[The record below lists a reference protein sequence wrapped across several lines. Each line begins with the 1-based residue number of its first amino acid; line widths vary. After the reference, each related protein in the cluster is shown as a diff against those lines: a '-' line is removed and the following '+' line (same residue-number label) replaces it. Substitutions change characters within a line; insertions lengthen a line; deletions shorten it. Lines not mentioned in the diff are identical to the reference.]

1 MISYVKLLLS
11 MYVTYVQDFLVVL
24 TYKLQQQNMV
34 VGNVNIYIVP
44 PFPIGRSDMGGK
56 IKKVWFT
63 YSDTLF
69 SSVFFNSKTALFSC
83 IFWFQDS
90 FLCKFTYLH
99 LLSGLQGRICQN
111 NITAD
116 KKYFG
121 LTNVSFQCHTSL
133 WNTPITMRK
142 WFQNRK
148 FLEVLFFAIWKLQF
162 SAVIYFLTNPTLQ
175 SALYM

>member
-11 MYVTYVQDFLVVL
+11 IDVTYVQDFLVVL

-90 FLCKFTYLH
+90 FICQFTYLH
-99 LLSGLQGRICQN
+99 LLSGLQGKICQQ
-111 NITAD
+111 IYDSPKTILSIKCLISMSHIILEYPYYY
-116 KKYFG
+116 KKV
-121 LTNVSFQCHTSL
+121 VSELYKSSQKS
-133 WNTPITMRK
+133 
-142 WFQNRK
+142 
-148 FLEVLFFAIWKLQF
+148 
-162 SAVIYFLTNPTLQ
+162 YFLPIYIGEKAYICGFQ
-175 SALYM
+175 